1 MREIELREIRQN
13 ASELVCHAQADE
25 LATALSRIIVGEQVA
40 KMPDI
45 ATIAWATGHTVAQ
58 LTGLVEVAERVQ
70 VAAASHPA

>member
-25 LATALSRIIVGEQVA
+25 LATALSRSIVGEQVA

-45 ATIAWATGHTVAQ
+45 VTMPGRPDTRLPSSSA
-58 LTGLVEVAERVQ
+58 
-70 VAAASHPA
+70 